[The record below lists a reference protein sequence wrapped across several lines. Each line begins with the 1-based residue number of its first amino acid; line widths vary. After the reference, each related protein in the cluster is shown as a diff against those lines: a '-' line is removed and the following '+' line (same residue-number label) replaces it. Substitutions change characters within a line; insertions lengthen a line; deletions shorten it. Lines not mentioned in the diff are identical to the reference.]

1 MKEKYTVTG
10 MTCSACQNA
19 VERSVKSLDVESV
32 SVNLLSNTMNVEYDE
47 SKVSSDD
54 ILKAV
59 KDAGYGVIVKG
70 EKSNKYKNSKA
81 SDPYAD
87 EMKTMKGRLYTS
99 LIFMIPL
106 FYIAMGAM
114 IGLPQPDI
122 LKGYE
127 NLLILAI
134 SQMLL
139 SIPVIAINFH
149 FFKNGYKALF
159 RRAPNMDSLI
169 AIGSSASFVY
179 GVYAIFKISYGMG
192 HEDIQLVHKFAHDLY
207 FESAAMILVL
217 ITLGKYFEAKAKKK
231 TSSAINGLMNLTPK
245 VATIEKNNVQIE
257 IPVDEI
263 EIGDIVIIKAGS
275 NIPVDGIIISG
286 SSTVD
291 ESALTGE
298 SIPVEKTVG
307 DKIMA
312 ATTNKTGFI
321 KFRATVNSENT
332 TIAKIIELVEDAN
345 TTKAPI
351 AKLADKISGK
361 FVPIV
366 IAISIITFITW
377 FFVKGDFEFALSMG
391 ISVLVISCPCALGL
405 ATPVAIMVG
414 TGIGAKLGILF
425 KSAESLEN
433 LHNMNVAL
441 LDKTGTITTGEFE
454 IKEIVSNRFSEEE
467 FLRLAASIEKNSE
480 HPLAKS
486 IVKYALSRDLELT
499 EPSNITTLAGMGIVA
514 EIDGKNYLTGN
525 EKLMEE
531 EDIELDEYKT
541 YTSKFTEEAQTSI
554 YFADEDGIIGV
565 ISLSDTIKS
574 SSSEAIEKLKKL
586 GFEVCIV
593 SGDNKKA
600 ANVIGNRLR
609 VDRVYSE
616 VLPHDK
622 EQIVR
627 EYIENGKKVLFVGDG
642 INDAPSLAR
651 ADIGVA
657 IGAGTDIAIESADV
671 VLIKNELLDLVG
683 AIELSKATIKNI
695 KQNLFWAFFYN
706 TIGIPIAAGLLF
718 NSFGLKLNPMI
729 GAFAMGCSSLF
740 VVTNALRL
748 NKFRVD

>member
-245 VATIEKNNVQIE
+245 VATIEKNNVQVE

>member
-480 HPLAKS
+480 HSLAKS